1 MVVVA
6 VGAAIGFWRGDAQP
20 GTVPAVD
27 ADRVDGV
34 AGSATPVARL
44 TPRQSSGRPGSPAYD
59 PAMLQQVG
67 AKAYS
72 IYRTK
77 AGRAAGDAK
86 QQVLALKPRS
96 DAGDG
101 LATYEIEL
109 AVSDCRN
116 LISGEPEAS
125 WQAMR
130 RAGMRTDPDFLS
142 KLEVRLGEC
151 VALSQDP
158 ALYEAPWLAR
168 AAEQGSVEAQLL
180 YAIDVRTAVGASSA
194 SELAEREEDV
204 LAWRETSLRYLHA
217 LADGGN
223 VEALSGLQSVH
234 ENGYRTAKDPVA
246 AYAYGQ
252 VLQRLSPSFWSDA
265 LLAQSSQTLSPSQQ
279 RRAAEQAEAI
289 YRRCCVLPGGGD

>member
-1 MVVVA
+1 
-6 VGAAIGFWRGDAQP
+6 
-20 GTVPAVD
+20 
-27 ADRVDGV
+27 
-34 AGSATPVARL
+34 
-44 TPRQSSGRPGSPAYD
+44 
-59 PAMLQQVG
+59 MLQQVG

-77 AGRAAGDAK
+77 AWRAAGDAK

-109 AVSDCRN
+109 AVRDCRD

-158 ALYEAPWLAR
+158 TLYEAPWLAR

-180 YAIDVRTAVGASSA
+180 YAIDVRTAVGAASA

-234 ENGYRTAKDPVA
+234 ENGYRAAKDPVA

-252 VLQRLSPSFWSDA
+252 VLQRLSLSFWSDA
-265 LLAQSSQTLSPSQQ
+265 LLAQSRQALSASQQ
-279 RRAAEQAEAI
+279 QRAAEQAEAI
-289 YRRCCVLPGGGD
+289 YRRCCVLPGGQ

>member
-6 VGAAIGFWRGDAQP
+6 VGAAIWFWFGDAKH
-20 GTVPAVD
+20 GMASTAEVNAGG
-27 ADRVDGV
+27 GV
-34 AGSATPVARL
+34 AGSAMPVARL
-44 TPRQSSGRPGSPAYD
+44 TPRQPSGRPGSSAYD

-72 IYRTK
+72 IHRSP
-77 AGRAAGDAK
+77 AWRAPGDAK

-109 AVSDCRN
+109 VVRDCRN
-116 LISGEPEAS
+116 LISGEPEAG

-158 ALYEAPWLAR
+158 TLYRAPWLAR

-180 YAIDVRTAVGASSA
+180 YGIDVRAAVGATSA

-204 LAWRETSLRYLHA
+204 LAWRETSLRYLQA

-234 ENGYRTAKDPVA
+234 EHGYRTVKDPVA
-246 AYAYGQ
+246 AYAYRQ
-252 VLQRLSPSFWSDA
+252 VLQRLSPTFWSDA
-265 LLAQSSQTLSPSQQ
+265 LLAQSRQALSLDQQ
-279 RRAAEQAEAI
+279 RMAAEQAAAI
-289 YRRCCVLPGGGD
+289 YRRCCMLPRSGD

>member
-1 MVVVA
+1 
-6 VGAAIGFWRGDAQP
+6 
-20 GTVPAVD
+20 
-27 ADRVDGV
+27 
-34 AGSATPVARL
+34 
-44 TPRQSSGRPGSPAYD
+44 
-59 PAMLQQVG
+59 MLQQVG

-72 IYRTK
+72 IHRPP
-77 AGRAAGDAK
+77 AWRAAGDAK

-109 AVSDCRN
+109 VVRDCRN

-130 RAGMRTDPDFLS
+130 RAGMQTDPDFLS
-142 KLEVRLGEC
+142 KLEVRLDEC

-158 ALYEAPWLAR
+158 ALYQAPWLAR

-180 YAIDVRTAVGASSA
+180 YAIDVRTAVGAASA
-194 SELAEREEDV
+194 AELEEREEAV
-204 LAWRETSLRYLHA
+204 LAWRETSLRYLQA

-234 ENGYRTAKDPVA
+234 ESGYRTVKDPVA

-252 VLQRLSPSFWSDA
+252 VLRRLSPAFWSDA
-265 LLAQSSQTLSPSQQ
+265 LLAQSRQALSLDQQ